1 MGKVYQ
7 QLSLS
12 ERRKIY
18 FWREEKKSVDE
29 IAALLGRHRSTI
41 YRELQR
47 NYFSDDDPFCSGYFH
62 LNAQELYRRR
72 RQRKQKFIRDHRI
85 KDFVISKLKEFWS
98 PEQIAGYLKNIGHDG
113 LYACHETIYRY
124 VYSAEGKNLELYK
137 YTFRGRKHR
146 ARRFARRP
154 RDQRGIPEYLL
165 IQNRPDHIDERQ
177 EIGHWEADLM
187 IFERVHG
194 NVNIT
199 TLTERKTR
207 FTFLIKNE
215 TKRPQE
221 VMGSIR
227 EKMTSVPRQYRK
239 TVTFDRGSEFLAWPL
254 LSKYIG
260 ITSYYC
266 EPRSP
271 WQKGTVENTN
281 GRIRRFLP
289 RETNLNDL
297 PPHQLEKICRQ
308 INATPRKCLGYKTPS
323 EVFLYAA

>member
-1 MGKVYQ
+1 MSKSYNHLG
-7 QLSLS
+7 LD

-18 FWREEKKSVDE
+18 FWREQKLSVGE
-29 IAALLGRHRSTI
+29 IAKLLGRHRSTI
-41 YRELQR
+41 FRELQR
-47 NYFSDDDPFCSGYFH
+47 NTYWDEDPFNTGYFH
-62 LNAQELYRRR
+62 MNAHEFYRRR
-72 RQRKQKFIRDHRI
+72 RQKNQKIQTMNG
-85 KDFVISKLKEFWS
+85 LKEFIIEKLKFAWS
-98 PEQIAGYLKNIGHDG
+98 PEQIAGYLKHISGND
-113 LYACHETIYRY
+113 LYACHETIYRFI
-124 VYSAEGKNLELYK
+124 YSQEGKSLGLYK
-137 YTFRGRKHR
+137 WTFRGRKNR
-146 ARRFARRP
+146 TKRFKRRP
-154 RDQRGIPEYLL
+154 RDQRGIPEDLF
-165 IQNRPDHIDERQ
+165 IKNRPDHIDKRQ

-187 IFERVHG
+187 IFEREHG
-194 NVNIT
+194 KANIT

-207 FTFLIKNE
+207 YTFLIKNG
-215 TKRPQE
+215 TKQAQE

-227 EKMTSVPRQYRK
+227 RKMASIPRQYRK

-260 ITSYYC
+260 VTTYYC

-297 PPHQLEKICRQ
+297 PPHQLEKICNQ

-323 EVFLYAA
+323 EVFLYTT